1 MKRRKSAPIPRRDQM
16 FLRAWQAAGGNVAK
30 TAESLGITRQAVYN
44 RLPDFPANVFYILP
58 VDEKAFQAVGVNYSL
73 RRIWVAT
80 GRMSF
85 AAAQQFQRNKEQ
97 ASVGYDSRGL
107 ACSRLAVRCVFLE
120 DLPKSK
126 KGDAKK

>member
-16 FLRAWQAAGGNVAK
+16 FIRAWQAAGGNVAK

-44 RLPDFPANVFYILP
+44 RLPDFPANVFYVLP
-58 VDEKAFQAVGVNYSL
+58 VGEKFYQAVGVNYSL

-85 AAAQQFQRNKEQ
+85 SAAQTFRRDHEKTCL
-97 ASVGYDSRGL
+97 GYDKDGMEYR
-107 ACSRLAVRCVFLE
+107 RPAVRCIFPNE
-120 DLPKSK
+120 MPKPK
-126 KGDAKK
+126 KGGAA